1 MKSDIFLTVL
11 RRNTFNNIDQK
22 YFQLLVFQGKK
33 ALMEKSDQNRQ
44 RKKKKRGEK
53 TKVFE
58 EKKLLSGQVVIEKLP
73 VFHSRQ

>member
-44 RKKKKRGEK
+44 RKKKRGEK